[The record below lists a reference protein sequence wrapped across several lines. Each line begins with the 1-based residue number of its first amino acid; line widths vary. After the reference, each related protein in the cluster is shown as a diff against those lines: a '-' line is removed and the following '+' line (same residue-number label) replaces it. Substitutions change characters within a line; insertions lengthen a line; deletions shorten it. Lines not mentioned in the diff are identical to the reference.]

1 MGIVLLALVPLMAL
15 AGPVDETEARQQA
28 KAFLAERGIAKA
40 GTLERLQAAQP
51 TTKHRA
57 SGTNATS
64 YYVFNI
70 GQADG
75 FVIVSGDD
83 RTPAILGYADSGSL
97 NMEALPD
104 GLRYLLDGYEEQ
116 MEWMDKNG
124 IDGNQAAGQASGTVT
139 RRSAARTAISPL
151 IKTRWDQGT
160 PYNAYCPPIDN
171 EATVTGC
178 VATSMAQVMYYH
190 KWPNGDTPYVPP
202 YETKT
207 KDKSNANITLQVDG
221 IAAESFSQA
230 PTTSFG
236 WGYMTY
242 TYDTYQGTEAKIAVA
257 KLMRYC
263 GQSIQMSYGL
273 QANGGSSAY
282 NEAIPSALKTY
293 FDYDGG
299 VRNTY
304 RKNYSYGEWVSLIYS
319 ELAENRPVILGGQ
332 SMGGGHSFICDGYDT
347 DDYFH
352 INWGWSG
359 SSDGFFRLSVL
370 QPWSQGIGGSST
382 LDGFSFSQNA
392 IIGIQPPVSGNKD
405 YCLSLEG
412 LHLSD
417 PSITSQTFTR
427 DEGTNNFIGINIY
440 YLLYSYQYGSNAFD
454 YALQLVDENGNV
466 IQTYDIA
473 NNKTLVFNESDY
485 NTKSITIP
493 ANPANLG
500 NGTYYI
506 KAMSKPHNATNWLE
520 CYDGDRYQLTAVISG
535 DELTITVPIA
545 DTVFPTGATETIT
558 VTGDLTQGHE
568 QEVTASVIGGAK
580 DYHGNLFLGAKL
592 GNDGANKAVM
602 GKTVDIPAGKTVD
615 VHFSFIPESA
625 GNYTLSLY
633 TGKDGGNVSGTKIGT
648 ETQISITAS
657 DATDNLDLTFDEP
670 TIINLTG
677 TNELYGKA
685 LRATVRVTNPSTTN
699 SYAGQL
705 DCTVKKWTFTTT
717 DNGNG
722 SYTTYISSEEIGT
735 KKYKLMVDK
744 NSSTTINIARDDLEL
759 TDDNTRYSVHLT
771 YKKAGSMIDTGK
783 DMGLDGNGYGA
794 LTVSEGFRIGN
805 ATGVTT
811 ICPIS
816 KSNINA
822 GNACFVDL
830 RDLPSLSDYTISK
843 STNSNCIYLLPE
855 GTSSIPTSLSDCN
868 VVIGNTAPSL
878 KLQDGADFYSPISF
892 TATSASYTR
901 IFTDA
906 AAGTSGWSSLFL
918 PFTVTSITCEDL
930 GTVNWFHNS
939 TDEGKNF
946 WLRSFTADG
955 ESSVTFDYAQEIAAN
970 TPYII
975 AVPGEDFGA
984 WKMTGKA
991 VTFSGTNVSI
1001 VPTGT
1006 SSASGDHYKFCGS
1019 SVGSSL
1025 KDVYML
1031 NNSGSKFVKKT
1042 TSTAVPA
1049 FRGWFSPVSISSL
1062 SHTSLSIVGPET
1074 TGIKTIGNDENAG
1087 NGTDR
1092 WYSIDGRRLT
1102 AAPSAP
1108 GIYINNGKK
1117 IVIK

>member
-1 MGIVLLALVPLMAL
+1 MNNVIRRMGIVLLALVPLMAL

-28 KAFLAERGIAKA
+28 KAFLAERGIAKG

-51 TTKHRA
+51 ATKRRA

-116 MEWMDKNG
+116 MEWMDENG

-139 RRSAARTAISPL
+139 RRSAARTTISPL
-151 IKTRWDQGT
+151 IKTRWDQGA
-160 PYNAYCPPIDN
+160 PYNVYCPPIND

-178 VATSMAQVMYYH
+178 VATSMAQLMFYH
-190 KWPNGDTPYVPP
+190 KYPEGNTPDVPG
-202 YETKT
+202 YETNTEDQDNKI
-207 KDKSNANITLQVDG
+207 ITLTVG
-221 IAAESFSQA
+221 AINASSLSGA
-230 PTTSFG
+230 PTSFG
-236 WGYMTY
+236 WSDMTT
-242 TYDTYQGTEAKIAVA
+242 TYDEGYSDPSAEKAVA

-293 FDYDGG
+293 FGYDGG

-304 RKNYSYGEWVSLIYS
+304 RKNYSYVEWVDLIYS

-392 IIGIQPPVSGNKD
+392 IISIQPPVSGNKD
-405 YCLSLEG
+405 YCLSLES
-412 LHLSD
+412 LRLSD
-417 PSITSQTFTR
+417 PSITSQTFAR
-427 DEGTNNFIGINIY
+427 NEGISIY
-440 YLLYSYQYGSNAFD
+440 YLLYCYQYGNNAFD
-454 YALQLVDENGNV
+454 YALQLVDENGDV

-493 ANPANLG
+493 NLE
-500 NGTYYI
+500 NGTYFI
-506 KAMSKPHNATNWLE
+506 KVVSRPSRPSGTEDWQE

-535 DELTITVPIA
+535 DELTITIPIA
-545 DTVFPTGATETIT
+545 GVVLPTGATIT
-558 VTGDLTQGHE
+558 VTSDKIQGHE

-580 DYHGNLFLGAKL
+580 DYHGNLFLGVKL

-633 TGKDGGNVSGTKIGT
+633 TGRNNDGNVSGTKIGT
-648 ETQISITAS
+648 ESQISITAS
-657 DATDNLDLTFDEP
+657 DATDDLDLTFAADVD
-670 TIINLTG
+670 NLTSDG
-677 TNELYGKA
+677 KMYGNA
-685 LRATVRVTNPSTTN
+685 MHATVTVTNPSSTK
-699 SYAGQL
+699 SYAGNL
-705 DCTVKKWTFTTT
+705 ACIVFKWTTE
-717 DNGNG
+717 DNQHWTGTSVGYTLYPLVVEKGGSTIVNVVHDG
-722 SYTTYISSEEIGT
+722 LETGARYSARLKYKRGDSYTDGFDFGIDGIGSLIATPGYSVGDAEGNKTLHAPSTNIDLSSEEA
-735 KKYKLMVDK
+735 
-744 NSSTTINIARDDLEL
+744 S
-759 TDDNTRYSVHLT
+759 
-771 YKKAGSMIDTGK
+771 
-783 DMGLDGNGYGA
+783 
-794 LTVSEGFRIGN
+794 
-805 ATGVTT
+805 
-811 ICPIS
+811 
-816 KSNINA
+816 
-822 GNACFVDL
+822 NACYVDL
-830 RDLPSLSDYTISK
+830 RDLGTLDGISITIG
-843 STNSNCIYLLPE
+843 SNPNPNCLYLLADGANIP
-855 GTSSIPTSLSDCN
+855 SSLEDCN
-868 VVIGNTAPSL
+868 VVRGNTATRLTL
-878 KLQDGADFYSPISF
+878 KDGADFYSPISF
-892 TATSASYTR
+892 TAEEATYTR
-901 IFTDA
+901 TFTDA

-930 GTVNWFHNS
+930 GTVNWFHSS
-939 TDEGKNF
+939 TDENMNF

-955 ESSVTFDYAQEIAAN
+955 ENSVTFDYAQEIAAN

-975 AVPGEDFGA
+975 AVPGDNFGD

-991 VTFSGTNVSI
+991 VTFHGTNVSI

-1042 TSTAVPA
+1042 TSTLVPA

-1074 TGIKTIGNDENAG
+1074 TGIKTIGSDENAG
-1087 NGTDR
+1087 NGTGW

>member
-1 MGIVLLALVPLMAL
+1 MVMVLLALVPLMAL

-51 TTKHRA
+51 ATKRRA

-116 MEWMDKNG
+116 MEWMDENG

-139 RRSAARTAISPL
+139 RRSAARTTISPL
-151 IKTRWDQGT
+151 IKTRWDQGA
-160 PYNAYCPPIDN
+160 PYNHYCPKID
-171 EATVTGC
+171 EETTVTGC
-178 VATSMAQVMYYH
+178 VATSMAQLMYYH
-190 KWPNGDTPYVPP
+190 QWPDDQNEVPYTTPYISGYQTVG
-202 YETKT
+202 EI
-207 KDKSNANITLQVDG
+207 SA
-221 IAAESFSQA
+221 AAELFSDA
-230 PTTSFG
+230 PATSFG
-236 WGYMTY
+236 WDYMKPSYFEGYF
-242 TYDTYQGTEAKIAVA
+242 GTQAENAVA

-282 NEAIPSALKTY
+282 NEVIPSALKTY
-293 FDYDGG
+293 FGYDGG

-304 RKNYSYGEWVSLIYS
+304 RKNYSYVEWVDLIYS

-392 IIGIQPPVSGNKD
+392 IIGIQPPVSNSKS

-412 LHLSD
+412 LNLDS
-417 PSITSQTFTR
+417 STSTATSQTFTR
-427 DEGTNNFIGINIY
+427 YEGTNDFTGINIY
-440 YLLYSYQYGSNAFD
+440 YLLYSYQYGNNAFD
-454 YALQLVDENGNV
+454 YALQLIGENGNDKLPEPDIIV
-466 IQTYDIA
+466 ANHTMEFNKKYDG
-473 NNKTLVFNESDY
+473 
-485 NTKSITIP
+485 TKSITIP
-493 ANPANLG
+493 ANLAD
-500 NGTYYI
+500 GTYYI
-506 KAMSKPHNATNWLE
+506 KMVSRPHGTTDWQE

-535 DELTITVPIA
+535 NTLTITVPIA
-545 DTVFPTGATETIT
+545 GTVLPTEATISA
-558 VTGDLTQGHE
+558 TGDLTKGHE
-568 QEVTASVIGGAK
+568 QEVTASIKGGDN
-580 DYHGNLFLGAKL
+580 DYHGNLFLGVKL
-592 GNDGANKAVM
+592 GTGANKAVM
-602 GKTVDIPAGKTVD
+602 GKIVDIPAGKTVD

-633 TGKDGGNVSGTKIGT
+633 TGRDKDGNVSGTKIGT
-648 ETQISITAS
+648 EKPITIAES
-657 DATDNLDLTFDEP
+657 DATDNIDLSFST
-670 TIINLTG
+670 TINNLTLANG
-677 TNELYGKA
+677 NELYGKA
-685 LRATVRVTNPSTTN
+685 FRATVIVTNPSTTN

-705 DCTVKKWTFTTT
+705 NCSVRKWTITTT
-717 DNGNG
+717 DE
-722 SYTTYISSEEIGT
+722 SWQSIGVT
-735 KKYKLMVDK
+735 HYPLVVNK

-759 TDDNTRYSVHLT
+759 TDENTRYSIRLSYRNTSKEGNVADGGEL
-771 YKKAGSMIDTGK
+771 
-783 DMGLDGNGYGA
+783 GLDANNRGA
-794 LTVSEGFRIGN
+794 LTVTNGFRIGD
-805 ATGVTT
+805 ATGTTT
-811 ICPIS
+811 IHPINEN
-816 KSNINA
+816 NINT

-843 STNSNCIYLLPE
+843 SSNSNCIYLLPE
-855 GTSSIPTSLSDCN
+855 GASIPTSLNNCN
-868 VVIGNTAPSL
+868 VVCGNTATSL

-892 TATSASYTR
+892 TATNASYTR
-901 IFTDA
+901 TFNDA

-918 PFTVTSITCEDL
+918 PFKVTSITCEDL
-930 GTVNWFHNS
+930 GIVDWFHSS
-939 TDEGKNF
+939 TDENKDF

-1031 NNSGSKFVKKT
+1031 NTKGSKFVKKT
-1042 TSTAVPA
+1042 TSTDVPA

-1074 TGIKTIGNDENAG
+1074 TGIKTIVTDENAG
-1087 NGTDR
+1087 NGTGW

>member
-1 MGIVLLALVPLMAL
+1 MIRQIVIILLALVPLMAL

-28 KAFLAERGIAKA
+28 KAFLAERGIAK
-40 GTLERLQAAQP
+40 GGNLERLQAAQMA
-51 TTKHRA
+51 TKRRA
-57 SGTNATS
+57 SGANVTS

-104 GLRYLLDGYEEQ
+104 GLRYLLNGYEEQ
-116 MEWMDKNG
+116 MEWMDENG

-139 RRSAARTAISPL
+139 RRSAARTTISPL
-151 IKTRWDQGT
+151 IKTRWDQGA
-160 PYNAYCPPIDN
+160 PYNHYCPKID
-171 EATVTGC
+171 EETTVTGC
-178 VATSMAQVMYYH
+178 VATSMAQLMFYH
-190 KWPNGDTPYVPP
+190 KYPEGNTPDVPG
-202 YETKT
+202 YETNTEDQDNK
-207 KDKSNANITLQVDG
+207 KITLTVG
-221 IAAESFSQA
+221 AINASSLSGA
-230 PTTSFG
+230 PTSFG
-236 WGYMTY
+236 WSDMTT
-242 TYDTYQGTEAKIAVA
+242 TYDEGYFGTQAENAVA

-263 GQSIQMSYGL
+263 GQSIRMSYGL

-282 NEAIPSALKTY
+282 NEVIPSALKTY
-293 FDYDGG
+293 FGYDGG

-304 RKNYSYGEWVSLIYS
+304 RKNYSYVEWVDLIYS

-332 SMGGGHSFICDGYDT
+332 SMGGGHSFICDGYDA

-412 LHLSD
+412 QHLAS
-417 PSITSQTFTR
+417 SSTTSQTFTR
-427 DEGTNNFIGINIY
+427 NEGTDDFTGISIY
-440 YLLYSYQYGSNAFD
+440 YLLYRYQYVNSVFD

-466 IQTYDIA
+466 KQPEIIIQEGKSMDF
-473 NNKTLVFNESDY
+473 NKGYSG
-485 NTKSITIP
+485 TIGFTIS
-493 ANPANLG
+493 ADVAD
-500 NGTYYI
+500 GTYFI
-506 KAMSKPHNATNWLE
+506 KVVSRPRPSGTEDWQE

-535 DELTITVPIA
+535 NTLTITVPIA
-545 DTVFPTGATETIT
+545 GTVLPTEATISA
-558 VTGDLTQGHE
+558 TGDLTKGHE
-568 QEVTASVIGGAK
+568 QEVTASIKGGDN
-580 DYHGNLFLGAKL
+580 DYHGNLFLGVKL
-592 GNDGANKAVM
+592 GTGANKAVM
-602 GKTVDIPAGKTVD
+602 GKIVDIPAGKTVD

-633 TGKDGGNVSGTKIGT
+633 PGRDNDGNVSGTKIGT
-648 ETQISITAS
+648 EKAITIAES
-657 DATDNLDLTFDEP
+657 DATDNIDLSFST
-670 TIINLTG
+670 TINNLTLANG
-677 TNELYGKA
+677 NELYGKA
-685 LRATVRVTNPSTTN
+685 FRATVIVTNPSTTN

-705 DCTVKKWTFTTT
+705 NCSVRKWTITNT
-717 DNGNG
+717 DEPWQ
-722 SYTTYISSEEIGT
+722 SIGVT
-735 KKYKLMVDK
+735 HYPLVVNK

-759 TDDNTRYSVHLT
+759 TDENTRYSIRLSYRNTSKEGNVADGGEL
-771 YKKAGSMIDTGK
+771 
-783 DMGLDGNGYGA
+783 GLDANNRGA
-794 LTVSEGFRIGN
+794 LTVTNGFRIGD
-805 ATGVTT
+805 ATGTTT
-811 ICPIS
+811 IHPIS
-816 KSNINA
+816 ESKINA

-830 RDLPSLSDYTISK
+830 RDLPSLSGYTITP
-843 STNSNCIYLLPE
+843 STNSNCIYLLPKNA
-855 GTSSIPTSLSDCN
+855 SIPASLDDCN

-878 KLQDGADFYSPISF
+878 TLEDGADFYSPIAF
-892 TATSASYTR
+892 TATNATYTR
-901 IFTDA
+901 TFTDA
-906 AAGTSGWSSLFL
+906 AAGASGWSSLFL
-918 PFTVTSITCEDL
+918 PFTVTSITCKGFED
-930 GTVNWFHNS
+930 TVDWFHSN
-939 TDEGKNF
+939 TEEDKNF

-975 AVPGEDFGA
+975 AVPGDNFGD

-991 VTFSGTNVSI
+991 VTFHGTNVSI

-1031 NNSGSKFVKKT
+1031 NNSGSKFVKKA
-1042 TSTAVPA
+1042 TSTPVPA

-1074 TGIKTIGNDENAG
+1074 TGIKTIVTDENAG
-1087 NGTDR
+1087 NGTGW

>member
-1 MGIVLLALVPLMAL
+1 MNNVIRRMGIVLLALVPLMAL

-28 KAFLAERGIAKA
+28 KAFLAERGIAKG

-51 TTKHRA
+51 ATKRRA

-116 MEWMDKNG
+116 MEWMDENG
-124 IDGNQAAGQASGTVT
+124 IDGNLAAGQASGTVT
-139 RRSAARTAISPL
+139 RRSAARTTISPL
-151 IKTRWDQGT
+151 IKTRWDQGA
-160 PYNAYCPPIDN
+160 PYNHYCPKID
-171 EATVTGC
+171 EETTVTGC
-178 VATSMAQVMYYH
+178 VATSMAQLMYYH
-190 KWPNGDTPYVPP
+190 QWPDDQNEVPYTTPYISGYQTVG
-202 YETKT
+202 EI
-207 KDKSNANITLQVDG
+207 SA
-221 IAAESFSQA
+221 AAELFSDA
-230 PTTSFG
+230 PATSFG
-236 WGYMTY
+236 WNYMKPSYFEGYS
-242 TYDTYQGTEAKIAVA
+242 DPSAEKAVA

-263 GQSIQMSYGL
+263 GQSIQMSYGVDV
-273 QANGGSSAY
+273 SSGY

-293 FDYDGG
+293 FGYDGG

-304 RKNYSYGEWVSLIYS
+304 RKNYSYVEWVDLIYS

-332 SMGGGHSFICDGYDT
+332 SMGGGHSFVCDGYDT

-412 LHLSD
+412 QHLAS
-417 PSITSQTFTR
+417 SSTTSQTFTR
-427 DEGTNNFIGINIY
+427 NEGTNNFIGINIY

-493 ANPANLG
+493 NLE

-506 KAMSKPHNATNWLE
+506 KVVSRPSGTTEWQE
-520 CYDGDRYQLTAVISG
+520 CFDGDRYQLTAVISG

-558 VTGDLTQGHE
+558 VTGNLTQGHE

-580 DYHGNLFLGAKL
+580 DYHGNLFLGVKL

-633 TGKDGGNVSGTKIGT
+633 TGRDGGNVSGTKIGT

-705 DCTVKKWTFTTT
+705 NCTVNKWTFTTT

-759 TDDNTRYSVHLT
+759 TDENTRYSVHLT
-771 YKKAGSMIDTGK
+771 YKNAGSMIDTGK
-783 DMGLDGNGYGA
+783 NIGLDGDGYGT

-816 KSNINA
+816 ESNINA

-830 RDLPSLSDYTISK
+830 RDLPSLSGYTITP

-855 GTSSIPTSLSDCN
+855 GASIPTSLNNCN

-878 KLQDGADFYSPISF
+878 TLEDGADFYSPIAF
-892 TATSASYTR
+892 TATNASYTR
-901 IFTDA
+901 TFNVA
-906 AAGTSGWSSLFL
+906 AAGASGWSSLFL
-918 PFTVTSITCEDL
+918 PFTVTSITCEDFE
-930 GTVNWFHNS
+930 GTVDWFHSN
-939 TDEGKNF
+939 TEEDKNF

-955 ESSVTFDYAQEIAAN
+955 ENSVTFDYAQEIAAN

-975 AVPGEDFGA
+975 AVPGDNFGD

-991 VTFSGTNVSI
+991 VTFHGTNVSI

-1031 NNSGSKFVKKT
+1031 NNSGSKFVKKA
-1042 TSTAVPA
+1042 TSTPVPA

-1074 TGIKTIGNDENAG
+1074 TGIKTIGSDENAG
-1087 NGTDR
+1087 NGTGR